1 MYGGYAEHERDMEML
16 KKARERVKNDPVYR
30 EAFIKKLGLEEL
42 FSQMTEEH
50 WEIADR
56 RYGVSD
62 KKS

>member
-1 MYGGYAEHERDMEML
+1 MYGGYAEHERYMEIMR
-16 KKARERVKNDPVYR
+16 KARERVKNDPEYR
-30 EAFIKKLGLEEL
+30 QQVIDKLGLEKL